1 MSLERFRK
9 VYAHLPEAEREMPI
23 IIVNDVKMSWE
34 KVYKELITET
44 ILGKK
49 IQKRLEEMDII

>member
-23 IIVNDVKMSWE
+23 IIVDDVKMSWE
-34 KVYKELITET
+34 KVYKEITKET
-44 ILGKK
+44 ELGKM
-49 IQKRLEEMDII
+49 IQKRLEDLDII